1 MYLFDDALS
10 ALDVHADA
18 AVRANLRQVAADAT
32 VIIVAQR
39 VSTVMQAD
47 QVIVLDD
54 GRVVGRGAHATLLAD
69 CPTYAQ
75 FAESQSMEAS

>member
-1 MYLFDDALS
+1 MTTTGREPYAGLTPDAV
-10 ALDVHADA
+10 LDACESLGLACDG
-18 AVRANLRQVAADAT
+18 RQLT
-32 VIIVAQR
+32 LNSYENR
-39 VSTVMQAD
+39 VY
-47 QVIVLDD
+47 QVPLDD

>member
-1 MYLFDDALS
+1 MARTTKPETDTDRAHMSAALG
-10 ALDVHADA
+10 LG
-18 AVRANLRQVAADAT
+18 RRNLGRTWPNPSVGC
-32 VIIVAQR
+32 
-39 VSTVMQAD
+39 
-47 QVIVLDD
+47 VIVKD